1 MIFNFTRRQPSF
13 GDNRMQAM
21 LTRAVL
27 AISIFVVAPVSH
39 PSVVHAEDTS
49 FTLTIKDHRFA
60 PSEIIVP
67 MGQKV
72 KLVIKNLDAT
82 PEEFESHDLNRE
94 KIVAGGGEITLYI
107 GPLKAGTY
115 GFFGEFNQATA
126 QGRII
131 AK

>member
-1 MIFNFTRRQPSF
+1 
-13 GDNRMQAM
+13 MQAM
-21 LTRAVL
+21 LAK
-27 AISIFVVAPVSH
+27 AIPAIAIFVVAAVSY
-39 PSVVHAEDTS
+39 PSVVHADDTA
-49 FTLTIKDHRFA
+49 FALTIKDHRFE
-60 PSEIIVP
+60 PSEITVP
-67 MGQKV
+67 TDQKV

-94 KIVAGGGEITLYI
+94 KIVAGGREITLYI

-115 GFFGEFNQATA
+115 GFFGEFHQDTA